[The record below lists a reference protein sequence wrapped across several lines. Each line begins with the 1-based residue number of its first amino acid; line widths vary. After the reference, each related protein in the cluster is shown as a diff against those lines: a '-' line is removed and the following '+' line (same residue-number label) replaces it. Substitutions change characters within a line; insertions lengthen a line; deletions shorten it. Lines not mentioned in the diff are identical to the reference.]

1 MKQKTRL
8 SGGFFEIREKIEE
21 KLCDRAAELL
31 WSAQAGRACDE
42 ESEFSFAKPLP
53 MGEICKRCGAHLQA
67 SPRRGRWHD
76 LPRRRGSKQKERKT
90 TILMEI

>member
-31 WSAQAGRACDE
+31 WSAQAGHACDE
-42 ESEFSFAKPLP
+42 ESEKVFF
-53 MGEICKRCGAHLQA
+53 CKASPNGGDLQA
-67 SPRRGRWHD
+67 VRSTLAGFAE
-76 LPRRRGSKQKERKT
+76 KRKVARLT
-90 TILMEI
+90 APEGFKAKGAENHHFN